1 MELHLRGQSLFQNA
15 PVYHFPAMRIYPLDT
30 EITTGKLVV
39 FKDLFLI
46 EIK

>member
-1 MELHLRGQSLFQNA
+1 MELHPRGQSLFQNA
-15 PVYHFPAMRIYPLDT
+15 PVYHFPAMRIYPQDT
-30 EITTGKLVV
+30 EITTGKLV